1 MMKLGMRICAIY
13 FVLSVLF
20 FSCRQSRFA
29 ENGIQTLSKLK
40 YNQKP
45 RVIIDKT
52 SPTLLG
58 ATLPLGGSSEVV
70 SRPSGGLE
78 EGVLDTRNKPED
90 LLGVIR
96 PTAPAAERGIIDPEV
111 PAAEDDVIQPE
122 VPAAEEVVQPKETHV
137 KKRVK
142 KYYEQDGKYKNKFDF
157 TIVDR
162 EEFVYEE
169 LKTREDALKKFKD
182 IKSLFREFYYDGKF
196 DSKPYNAFSR
206 GASFPNLVFSEIL
219 SYNPNLF
226 NFRNPI
232 DYVYL
237 AFRYNCDRIYWLA
250 FAAHKIYSV
259 YKESRDYRYY
269 EYKEACRKFVG
280 RLSDMTTGSYYYL
293 NFNHSL
299 PYSKGKGID
308 KENFETKATLEDLSE
323 LNKHFVQYM
332 NKMGKVVSVVMNNV
346 YEVIHSIFE
355 GYEITAE
362 DFYKIFDKMNNDADI
377 QKGIDIVIKD
387 KEKMME
393 IFKEIVNRVRLD

>member
-78 EGVLDTRNKPED
+78 EDVLDTRNKPQD
-90 LLGVIR
+90 LLGVIQ
-96 PTAPAAERGIIDPEV
+96 PEV
-111 PAAEDDVIQPE
+111 PEVEEVVIQPE
-122 VPAAEEVVQPKETHV
+122 VPAVEEVVIQPEVPAVEEVVQPKETHL
-137 KKRVK
+137 KERVK
-142 KYYEQDGKYKNKFDF
+142 KYYEQDGKYENKFDF

-182 IKSLFREFYYDGKF
+182 IKSLFLEFYYDVNF
-196 DSKPYNAFSR
+196 DSKPYNAFSN
-206 GASFPNLVFSEIL
+206 GASFPNLVFSEIF

-226 NFRNPI
+226 NLRHPI
-232 DYVYL
+232 KYVYL
-237 AFRYNCDRIYWLA
+237 AFSCNGHKIYWLA

-259 YKESRDYRYY
+259 YKESRDYKYY
-269 EYKEACRKFVG
+269 EYKEACKKFID

-299 PYSKGKGID
+299 PYSKGRGID
-308 KENFETKATLEDLSE
+308 KKNFETKATLEDLSE

-332 NKMGKVVSVVMNNV
+332 NKMKEVVSVVMHNV
-346 YEVIHSIFE
+346 YKVIHSIFE
-355 GYEITAE
+355 GDEITAE

-387 KEKMME
+387 KEKMMA